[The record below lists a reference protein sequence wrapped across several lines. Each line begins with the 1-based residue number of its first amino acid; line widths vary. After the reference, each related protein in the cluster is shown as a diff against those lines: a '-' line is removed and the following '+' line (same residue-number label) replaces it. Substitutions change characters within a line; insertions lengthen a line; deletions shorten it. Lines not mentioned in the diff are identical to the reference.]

1 MARQDWRALDDAI
14 EGHVVLASRAE
25 YGAAK
30 NLFNRRFANSTPAA
44 VVTVTSTD
52 DVQKAVAFA
61 AKAASRSPPVAAG
74 TPTSELRLQTAPWSS
89 TYGSCPAT
97 SPTTKAVGS

>member
-14 EGHVVLASRAE
+14 ERDVVLPSRAE

-61 AKAASRSPPVAAG
+61 AKAAARSPPVAAG

-89 TYGSCPAT
+89 TYVSCPAT